1 MDSYRLQETFRRWRL
16 LRLCPEVPCTL
27 AELTTTTHPKPL
39 PGGEGGSLS
48 LPKAHPHAMGIS
60 GLGASFILASLPFR
74 VAILTPANTSLAPP
88 LLNI

>member
-1 MDSYRLQETFRRWRL
+1 MHAGGAYNYNSSKT
-16 LRLCPEVPCTL
+16 
-27 AELTTTTHPKPL
+27 
-39 PGGEGGSLS
+39 GGEGGSLS

-88 LLNI
+88 LLNIW